1 MAARLTVLL
10 PRLAALVVI
19 WLLAAASLTF
29 AAGSKQIAQSPAQ
42 SGRTKEK
49 PKVLVVPDV
58 RRQAYVFAKGI
69 LQDAGFAWRVDGS
82 VKGYAANTVVVQTPA
97 PGTRVVDNG
106 APTVVLRLEASAE
119 YPERGLPENRSSYKG
134 TPVVL
139 LRDWRRANRAAAQ
152 TETAPAETAPAETAP
167 AAAPPPTT
175 TAAVP
180 PEPAPT
186 ETTEAPPA
194 PSAERK
200 YRKPDFVVEGAPRE
214 PADEIP
220 LPQRARLLE
229 RRVAA
234 AQKPSR
240 KLVNHWLYQHS
251 WIVTGASFGWKNGD
265 DALRIVI
272 HVDGSLQRRFGFGAR
287 SAAVARRAL
296 AEVQRRSG

>member
-29 AAGSKQIAQSPAQ
+29 AAGSKQIAQSPTQGGKA
-42 SGRTKEK
+42 KEK

-97 PGTRVVDNG
+97 AGTRLVDNG
-106 APTVVLRLEASAE
+106 SPTVVLGLERSAE
-119 YPERGLPENRSSYKG
+119 YPERGLPENASSYKG

-152 TETAPAETAPAETAP
+152 AETPVETEPASAPA
-167 AAAPPPTT
+167 PTT
-175 TAAVP
+175 TAAAPAEP
-180 PEPAPT
+180 PPT
-186 ETTEAPPA
+186 ATTEAPPA
-194 PSAERK
+194 PAADQAF
-200 YRKPDFVVEGAPRE
+200 RKPDFAVEDAPRE
-214 PADEIP
+214 PADEMP
-220 LPQRARLLE
+220 LTRRALLLE

-234 AQKPSR
+234 APKPTR
-240 KLVNHWLYQHS
+240 KLVNHWLYQHT
-251 WIVTGASFGWKNGD
+251 WIVTGARFGWKDGD
-265 DALRIVI
+265 EALRILI
-272 HVDGSLQRRFGFGAR
+272 RVDRGLDRRFGFGAR
-287 SAAVARRAL
+287 SEAVARRAL
-296 AEVQRRSG
+296 AEVLRKSG